1 MASAGNA
8 KPTIS
13 VVLPVRNEGRFIG
26 SVLQELAE
34 QDFPRGDYEVIVVD
48 GESTDDT
55 VTIASKYRDR
65 FERFQIIENP
75 KRLSAAARNLG
86 FRAATGEFILYVD
99 GHCRIPSKRL
109 LADMAAIFR
118 KNDVDVLCRP
128 QPQTAGPQTYLQQAV
143 SLARSSSLG
152 HALDSTIYNDQ
163 ERVVPAASSGAMYRR
178 DVFDKIGEFDE
189 QFDACEDV
197 EFNTSVDKAGLK
209 AMISPKLTVEYA
221 ARTSLRGLFRQLY
234 RYGYGRWLLF
244 RKHPSTLGIG
254 TLIPVLFVLGLFAL
268 PFTWLVSF
276 KAGLIVSVPYVFYL
290 IAASAV
296 SLGIAR
302 KNRKSLIFILPF
314 IFFTIHFAFGI
325 GFIVALTRSQR

>member
-8 KPTIS
+8 KPIIS

-34 QDFPRGDYEVIVVD
+34 QDFPRGDYEVIIVD

-55 VTIASKYRDR
+55 VAIASKYRDR
-65 FERFQIIENP
+65 FDHFQIVENP
-75 KRLSAAARNLG
+75 MRLSSAARNIG
-86 FRAATGEFILYVD
+86 YRTSTGQFILYVD

-109 LADMAAIFR
+109 LADMVAIFDQ
-118 KNDVDVLCRP
+118 NDVDALCRP
-128 QPQTAGPQTYLQQAV
+128 QPQTAGPQTYFQHAV
-143 SLARSSSLG
+143 SLARASALG

-163 ERVVPAASSGAMYRR
+163 ERTVPAASSGAMYRR
-178 DVFDKIGEFDE
+178 DVFGKIGEFDE
-189 QFDACEDV
+189 HFDACEDV
-197 EFNTSVDKAGLK
+197 EFNTRIDKAGLK

-234 RYGYGRWLLF
+234 RYGCGRWQLF

-254 TLIPVLFVLGLFAL
+254 TIIPVLFVLGLFAL
-268 PFTWLVSF
+268 PVAWLFSL

-290 IAASAV
+290 ITACAA
-296 SLGIAR
+296 SLGIASR
-302 KNRKSLIFILPF
+302 NRKSLIFILPF
-314 IFFTIHFAFGI
+314 IFFTIHFAFGM
-325 GFIVALTRSQR
+325 GFVVAMAKSQR

>member
-1 MASAGNA
+1 MASAGSA
-8 KPTIS
+8 RPTVS

-34 QDFPRGDYEVIVVD
+34 QDFPRGDYEIIVVD

-55 VTIASKYRDR
+55 VAIASKYRDR
-65 FERFQIIENP
+65 FDRFQIIENP
-75 KRLSAAARNLG
+75 MRLSAAARNLG

-99 GHCRIPSKRL
+99 GHCRIPSNSL
-109 LADMAAIFR
+109 LTDMVAIFR
-118 KNDVDVLCRP
+118 RSGADALCRP
-128 QPQTAGPQTYLQQAV
+128 QPQTAGPQTYFQQAV
-143 SLARSSSLG
+143 SLARSSALG

-197 EFNTSVDKAGLK
+197 EFNTRVDKAGLK
-209 AMISPKLTVEYA
+209 AMISPRLTIEYA

-234 RYGYGRWLLF
+234 RYGYGRWKLF

-254 TLIPVLFVLGLFAL
+254 TLIPVFFVLGLFAL
-268 PFTWLVSF
+268 PFAWLVSL
-276 KAGLIVSVPYVFYL
+276 KAGLIISVPYVFYL
-290 IAASAV
+290 ITACAI
-296 SLGIAR
+296 SLSIAGR
-302 KNRKSLIFILPF
+302 KRKALVFILPI
-314 IFFTIHFAFGI
+314 IFFTIHFAFGM
-325 GFIVALTRSQR
+325 GFIVAVAKSQR

>member
-13 VVLPVRNEGRFIG
+13 VVLPVRNEGRFIS

-34 QDFPRGDYEVIVVD
+34 QDFPREDYEIIVVD

-55 VTIASKYRDR
+55 VAVASKYRDR
-65 FERFQIIENP
+65 FDRFQIIENP
-75 KRLSAAARNLG
+75 KHLSAAARNLG
-86 FRAATGEFILYVD
+86 YRAAIGEFILYVD

-109 LADMAAIFR
+109 LADMTAIFR
-118 KNDVDVLCRP
+118 QNDVDALCRP
-128 QPQTAGPQTYLQQAV
+128 QPQTAGPQTYFQQAV
-143 SLARSSSLG
+143 SLARTSALG

-178 DVFDKIGEFDE
+178 DVFEKIGEFDE

-197 EFNTSVDKAGLK
+197 EFNTRVDKAGLK

-221 ARTSLRGLFRQLY
+221 ARTSLRRLFRQLY

-268 PFTWLVSF
+268 PFTWLVSL

-290 IAASAV
+290 IAACAV

-302 KNRKSLIFILPF
+302 KNRRSLIFILPF

>member
-1 MASAGNA
+1 MASAGSSR
-8 KPTIS
+8 PTVS

-34 QDFPRGDYEVIVVD
+34 QDFPHEDYEIIIVD

-55 VTIASKYRDR
+55 VAVASKYRDR
-65 FERFQIIENP
+65 FDRFQIIENP
-75 KRLSAAARNLG
+75 KRLSASARNLG
-86 FRAATGEFILYVD
+86 YRAATGEFILYVD

-109 LADMAAIFR
+109 LTDMAAIFR
-118 KNDVDVLCRP
+118 QNDVDALCRP
-128 QPQTAGPQTYLQQAV
+128 QPQTAGPQTYFQQAV
-143 SLARSSSLG
+143 SLARSSVLG

-178 DVFDKIGEFDE
+178 DVFDRIGEFDE
-189 QFDACEDV
+189 HFDACEDV
-197 EFNTSVDKAGLK
+197 EFNTRIDKAGLK
-209 AMISPKLTVEYA
+209 AMISPRLTIEYA

-234 RYGYGRWLLF
+234 RYGYGRWKLF

-254 TLIPVLFVLGLFAL
+254 NLIPVFFVIGLFAL
-268 PFTWLVSF
+268 PFAWLVSL
-276 KAGLIVSVPYVFYL
+276 KAGLIVSAPYVFYP
-290 IAASAV
+290 IAIGAV

-325 GFIVALTRSQR
+325 GFIAAVAKSQR